1 MSNPPIR
8 TITLGIAE
16 PHPVPPRIIQQA
28 ATTLQQAH
36 ERYTQA
42 GYEVQTVRLSM
53 RSIFDDLAQ
62 WPGSRIV
69 AYATG
74 LQRLFGDISTL
85 AIEYCSLGTANASR
99 PTFPLQQ
106 LELIPE
112 LLIPSSALN
121 ATVTLADEQ
130 HGLREEAAPH
140 IAQIIQRLAR
150 ETTGGLGNF
159 RFAMLA
165 HVPPGTPF
173 FPAAYHSGAASLSI
187 GLQGA
192 GIVHEA
198 LDEQIST
205 MMQGVDL
212 SQVTRWIKE
221 KLVQRASPIVTMAQQ
236 LAQENELL
244 FGGIDLSPAPMG
256 EDSIVSAL
264 ELCGLGPFG
273 TAGSVALVSA
283 VTSAL
288 KGTSL
293 PSCGYS
299 GLMLPVMEDTALG
312 KRWEEGFLNIHQL
325 LLYSTI
331 CGTGL
336 DTIPLPG
343 NCSIEVIS
351 QLLLDVASLAQRL
364 RKPLSARLFPVP
376 GKEAG
381 DYTNFTSPHLT
392 NTLVKNV

>member
-1 MSNPPIR
+1 MPNPPIR

-16 PHPVPPRIIQQA
+16 PHPVSPRIIQQA
-28 ATTLQQAH
+28 VSILQQAR
-36 ERYTQA
+36 ERCIEA

-53 RSIFDDLAQ
+53 RSILDDLVQ
-62 WPGSRIV
+62 WPSSRII
-69 AYATG
+69 AYTTG
-74 LQRLFGDISTL
+74 LQRLFGDSSTL
-85 AIEYCSLGTANASR
+85 TIEYCSLGTANAAR
-99 PTFPLQQ
+99 PAFPLEQ
-106 LELIPE
+106 LALIPE
-112 LLIPSSALN
+112 LLIPSSAFST
-121 ATVTLADEQ
+121 TVTLADEQ
-130 HGLREEAAPH
+130 HGLRGEAAPH
-140 IAQIIQRLAR
+140 IARIIQRLSR
-150 ETTGGLGNF
+150 ETSDGMGNF

-165 HVPPGTPF
+165 HVPPGSPF

-192 GIVHEA
+192 GIVREA
-198 LDEQIST
+198 LDEQISS
-205 MMQGVDL
+205 MRQGVDL
-212 SQVTRWIKE
+212 SQVTAWIKK
-221 KLVQRASPIVTMAQQ
+221 KLIERATPVVTLIQQ

-264 ELCGLGPFG
+264 ELCGFGPFG

-288 KGTSL
+288 KDTHL
-293 PSCGYS
+293 PSCGYN
-299 GLMLPVMEDTALG
+299 GLMLPVMEDAVLG
-312 KRWEEGFLNIHQL
+312 KRWEEGFLNVHQL
-325 LLYSTI
+325 LFYSTI

-343 NCSIEVIS
+343 SCATRVIS

-376 GKEAG
+376 DKEAG
-381 DYTNFTSPHLT
+381 DYTKFTSPYLT
-392 NTLVKNV
+392 NTLVKDL

>member
-16 PHPVPPRIIQQA
+16 SHPVPPRIIQQA
-28 ATTLQQAH
+28 AIILRQAR
-36 ERYTQA
+36 ERYMEE

-53 RSIFDDLAQ
+53 RPVFDDLAQ
-62 WPGSRIV
+62 WPASRIV
-69 AYATG
+69 AYVSG
-74 LQRLFGDISTL
+74 LQRLCDNLS
-85 AIEYCSLGTANASR
+85 IEYCSLGTANAAR
-99 PTFPLQQ
+99 PTFLLEQ
-106 LELIPE
+106 LALIPD

-130 HGLREEAAPH
+130 YGLREEAAPY
-140 IAQIIQRLAR
+140 IARIIQQLSR
-150 ETTGGLGNF
+150 ETTDGLGNF

-165 HVPPGTPF
+165 HVPPGSPF
-173 FPAAYHSGAASLSI
+173 FPAAYHSGSASLSI

-221 KLVQRASPIVTMAQQ
+221 KLIARATPVVTLAQR
-236 LAQENELL
+236 LAQENALL

-256 EDSIVSAL
+256 EDSIVAAL
-264 ELCGLGPFG
+264 ELCGFGPFG

-283 VTSAL
+283 VTTAL
-288 KGTSL
+288 KGTDL
-293 PSCGYS
+293 PACGYS
-299 GLMLPVMEDTALG
+299 GLMLPVMEDTILG
-312 KRWEEGFLNIHQL
+312 KRWEEGFLNVHQL

-336 DTIPLPG
+336 DTVPLPG
-343 NCSIEVIS
+343 NCSSEGIS

-381 DYTNFTSPHLT
+381 DYTDFTSPHLT
-392 NTLVKNV
+392 NTLVKDL

>member
-16 PHPVPPRIIQQA
+16 PHPVPPRAIQQA
-28 ATTLQQAH
+28 ATILQQAR
-36 ERYTQA
+36 ERYIEV

-53 RSIFDDLAQ
+53 RPIFDDLPQ
-62 WPGSRIV
+62 WPASRIV
-69 AYATG
+69 AYVLG
-74 LQRLFGDISTL
+74 LQRLCDNLS
-85 AIEYCSLGTANASR
+85 IEYCSLGTVNASR
-99 PTFPLQQ
+99 PTFPLEQ
-106 LELIPE
+106 LALIPD

-140 IAQIIQRLAR
+140 IARIIQQLSR
-150 ETTGGLGNF
+150 ETTDGLGNF

-165 HVPPGTPF
+165 HVPPGSPF
-173 FPAAYHSGAASLSI
+173 FPAAYHSGATSLSI

-198 LDEQIST
+198 LDEQVST
-205 MMQGVDL
+205 MMKGIDL
-212 SQVTRWIKE
+212 SQVTGWIKE
-221 KLVQRASPIVTMAQQ
+221 KLIERATPAVTLAQQ
-236 LAQENELL
+236 LAQENKLL
-244 FGGIDLSPAPMG
+244 FGGIDLSPAPLG

-264 ELCGLGPFG
+264 ELCGFGPFG

-288 KGTSL
+288 KGTNL
-293 PSCGYS
+293 PSCGYN
-299 GLMLPVMEDTALG
+299 GLMLPVMEDVILG
-312 KRWEEGFLNIHQL
+312 KRWEEGFLNVHQL

-336 DTIPLPG
+336 DTVPLPG

-351 QLLLDVASLAQRL
+351 QLLLDVAFLAQRL

-381 DYTNFTSPHLT
+381 DYTEFTSPHLT
-392 NTLVKNV
+392 NTLVKNF